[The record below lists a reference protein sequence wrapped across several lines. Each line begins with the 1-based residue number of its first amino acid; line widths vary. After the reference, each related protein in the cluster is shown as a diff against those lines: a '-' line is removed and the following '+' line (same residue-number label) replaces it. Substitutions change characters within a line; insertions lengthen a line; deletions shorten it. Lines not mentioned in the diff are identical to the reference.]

1 MQMKAWQIPLSDL
14 DLGPEERNAVVG
26 VVESGWLTLGAEVS
40 AFEQEFAAFSGAQEA
55 VLVSSGTAALH
66 LACLALGVGPGIEVI
81 VPSLSFVA
89 SANAVAL
96 AGGRPVFAD
105 AIGAE
110 DFTVDPVDVER
121 RITPA
126 TRGVMCMHY
135 GGFAC
140 DMDAL
145 IDICRRHDLFLIE
158 DAAHAPG
165 VEWKGRALGTLGD
178 AGCFSFFGN
187 KNMTTGEG
195 GVALARDPEVLE
207 RIRLMRSHG
216 MTSMSWDRY
225 TGHAWAYDVVR
236 LGYNYRPSELT
247 AALGRAQLVKLP
259 SNNARRYELL
269 ERYRARLAAVPRIDM
284 PFGGRPGAAHLA
296 VAVVE
301 RADLRESLR
310 RALADAG
317 IQTSVHYPPAHLFRH
332 YRETYGYAPGD
343 LPVTEDLAERGITLP
358 LYPTLTPGQV
368 DQVCGSIAAF
378 MSRTTVAP

>member
-1 MQMKAWQIPLSDL
+1 MRTTGSTLVGLTTLRRRTSSSSPCVPVWGCDMTAWQIPLSDL
-14 DLGPEERNAVVG
+14 DLGSEERNAVVG
-26 VVESGWLTLGAEVS
+26 VIESGWLTLGAEVS
-40 AFEQEFAAFSGAQEA
+40 AFEREFAAFSGARQS
-55 VLVSSGTAALH
+55 VLLSSGTAALH
-66 LACLALGVGPGIEVI
+66 LACMALGVGPDIEVI

-105 AIGAE
+105 AIGPD
-110 DFTVDPVDVER
+110 DFTMDPVDVER
-121 RITPA
+121 RITSA

-140 DMDAL
+140 DMDEL
-145 IDICRRHDLFLIE
+145 VEICRRHDLFLIE
-158 DAAHAPG
+158 DVAHAPG
-165 VEWKGRALGTLGD
+165 VEWKGHSLGTLGD

-259 SNNARRYELL
+259 SHNARRYDLL
-269 ERYRARLAAVPRIDM
+269 ERYRSHLAEVPRIEM
-284 PFGGRPGAAHLA
+284 PFAGRSGAAHLA

-301 RADLRESLR
+301 RSDLREPLR
-310 RALADAG
+310 RALA
-317 IQTSVHYPPAHLFRH
+317 
-332 YRETYGYAPGD
+332 
-343 LPVTEDLAERGITLP
+343 
-358 LYPTLTPGQV
+358 
-368 DQVCGSIAAF
+368 
-378 MSRTTVAP
+378 

>member
-1 MQMKAWQIPLSDL
+1 MTAWQIPLSDL
-14 DLGPEERNAVVG
+14 DLGSEERNAVVG
-26 VVESGWLTLGAEVS
+26 VIESGWLTLGAEVS
-40 AFEQEFAAFSGAQEA
+40 AFEREFAAFSGARQS
-55 VLVSSGTAALH
+55 VLLSSGTAALH
-66 LACLALGVGPGIEVI
+66 LACMALGVGPDIEVI

-89 SANAVAL
+89 SANSVAL

-105 AIGAE
+105 AIGPD
-110 DFTVDPVDVER
+110 DFTMDPVDVER
-121 RITPA
+121 RITSA

-140 DMDAL
+140 DMDEL
-145 IDICRRHDLFLIE
+145 VEICRRHDLFLIE
-158 DAAHAPG
+158 DVAHAPG
-165 VEWKGRALGTLGD
+165 VEWKGHSLGTLGD

-225 TGHAWAYDVVR
+225 TGHAWAYDVVS

-259 SNNARRYELL
+259 SHNARRYELL
-269 ERYRARLAAVPRIDM
+269 ERYRSHLAEVPRIEM
-284 PFGGRPGAAHLA
+284 PFAGRSGAAHLA

-301 RADLRESLR
+301 RPDLREPLR
-310 RALADAG
+310 RALAEAG

-332 YRETYGYAPGD
+332 YRETYDYAPGD
-343 LPVTEDLAERGITLP
+343 LPITEDLAGRAITLP
-358 LYPTLTPGQV
+358 LYATLAAEQV

-378 MSRTTVAP
+378 MSRTPAVP

>member
-1 MQMKAWQIPLSDL
+1 MMAWQIPLSDL
-14 DLGPEERNAVVG
+14 DLGPEERNAVDG

-40 AFEQEFAAFSGAQEA
+40 AFEREFAAFAGAQEA
-55 VLVSSGTAALH
+55 VLLSSGTAALH
-66 LACLALGVGPGIEVI
+66 LACLALGVGPGVEVI
-81 VPSLSFVA
+81 VPSLSFIA
-89 SANAVAL
+89 SANATAL

-105 AIGAE
+105 VIGA
-110 DFTVDPVDVER
+110 DDLTVDPVDVER
-121 RITPA
+121 RITPD

-140 DMDAL
+140 DMDGL

-158 DAAHAPG
+158 DVAHAPG

-225 TGHAWAYDVVR
+225 SGHAWSYDVVR

-247 AALGRAQLVKLP
+247 AALGRPQLVKLP
-259 SNNARRYELL
+259 PNNARRYELL
-269 ERYRARLAAVPRIDM
+269 ERYRAHLADVPRIEM
-284 PFGGRPGAAHLA
+284 PFGRRSGAAHLA

-301 RADLRESLR
+301 RADLREPLR

-343 LPVTEDLAERGITLP
+343 LPVTEDLAERAITLP
-358 LYPTLTPGQV
+358 LYATLTPEQV